1 MLCGC
6 SLVYPEIVAGLR
18 RSNLNWANLTG
29 VARDEP
35 LARRAMSSVN
45 VTVRPVESAKDRKA
59 FVDFAW
65 EAYRDDPAWVPP
77 LKDEVHGLITPG
89 KNPWFEHARAQLWL
103 AERAG
108 RVVGRISA
116 QVDELV
122 QQAMG
127 QGIGQWGFFDALDG
141 EAAEELIKT
150 AEDWLRGQGMTSSLG
165 PISLSIWDEPGLEIE
180 GFDEPPTAM
189 MGHHR
194 PEYRTWIEAAGYVK
208 AKDLLTYELD
218 ITHWED
224 PKIDRLIT
232 MGERN
237 ARIRIR
243 MVDKSKFNDE
253 ARLILNLLNDAWSN
267 NWGYVPLTEAEI
279 AYAGK
284 KLKPIIFNELVR
296 IAEVDGEP
304 VAFMLTIPDI
314 NELTADLNGELFPF
328 NFIKLLWRLRK
339 PRTRRL
345 RVPLMGVARKL
356 HHTRLASQLAFMM
369 IEYTRR
375 DATRKFGAT
384 HGEFGWILEDNK
396 GMLSIAQ
403 LPGAEINHRY
413 RIYEKP
419 L

>member
-1 MLCGC
+1 M
-6 SLVYPEIVAGLR
+6 S
-18 RSNLNWANLTG
+18 SS
-29 VARDEP
+29 P
-35 LARRAMSSVN
+35 LAI
-45 VTVRPVESAKDRKA
+45 RPVETKKDKKA

-65 EAYRDDPAWVPP
+65 EAYKGDPAWVPP

-89 KNPWFEHARAQLWL
+89 KNPWFEHGRAQLWL
-103 AERAG
+103 AERG
-108 RVVGRISA
+108 GKVVGRISA
-116 QVDELV
+116 QVDDLV
-122 QQAMG
+122 QEHMG
-127 QGIGQWGFFDALDG
+127 KGIGQWGFFDALDA
-141 EAAEELIKT
+141 EAAAALIET
-150 AEDWLRGQGMTSSLG
+150 AEDWLRQQGMTSALG

-180 GFDEPPTAM
+180 GFAEPPTAM
-189 MGHHR
+189 MGHHK
-194 PEYRTWIEAAGYVK
+194 PEYQAWIEAAGYTK
-208 AKDLLTYELD
+208 AKDLLTYALNIE
-218 ITHWED
+218 HWDD
-224 PKIDRLIT
+224 PMIDRLIA

-237 ARIRIR
+237 PHIRIR
-243 MVDKSKFNDE
+243 MVDKSKFKEE
-253 ARLILNLLNDAWSN
+253 ARIILNLLNDAWST

-369 IEYTRR
+369 IEFTRR
-375 DATRKFGAT
+375 DAVSKFGAKV
-384 HGEFGWILEDNK
+384 GEFGWILEDNK

-403 LPGAEINHRY
+403 LPGAAVNHRY
-413 RIYEKP
+413 RIYEKA

>member
-1 MLCGC
+1 
-6 SLVYPEIVAGLR
+6 
-18 RSNLNWANLTG
+18 
-29 VARDEP
+29 
-35 LARRAMSSVN
+35 
-45 VTVRPVESAKDRKA
+45 
-59 FVDFAW
+59 
-65 EAYRDDPAWVPP
+65 
-77 LKDEVHGLITPG
+77 
-89 KNPWFEHARAQLWL
+89 
-103 AERAG
+103 
-108 RVVGRISA
+108 
-116 QVDELV
+116 
-122 QQAMG
+122 MG
-127 QGIGQWGFFDALDG
+127 QGTGQWGFFDALDA
-141 EAAEELIKT
+141 EAATALIKT
-150 AEDWLRGQGMTSSLG
+150 AEEWLRQQGMTRALG

-180 GFDEPPTAM
+180 GFAEQPTAM

-194 PEYRTWIEAAGYVK
+194 PEYQAWIEAAGYEK
-208 AKDLLTYELD
+208 AKDLLTYGLNIE
-218 ITHWED
+218 HWED
-224 PKIDRLIT
+224 PMIDRLIE

-237 ARIRIR
+237 PKIRIR
-243 MVDKSKFNDE
+243 MVDKSKFDEE

-279 AYAGK
+279 KYAGK

-296 IAEVDGEP
+296 VAEFDGEP

-314 NELTADLNGELFPF
+314 NELIKDLNGELFPF

-339 PRTRRL
+339 PRARRL

-375 DATRKFGAT
+375 DGTKKYGAT

-403 LPGAEINHRY
+403 LPGAAVNHRY
-413 RIYEKP
+413 RIYEKH

>member
-1 MLCGC
+1 
-6 SLVYPEIVAGLR
+6 
-18 RSNLNWANLTG
+18 
-29 VARDEP
+29 
-35 LARRAMSSVN
+35 MSSVS
-45 VTVRPVESAKDRKA
+45 VTVRPVETRKDKKA

-65 EAYRDDPAWVPP
+65 EAYRGDPAWVPP

-103 AERAG
+103 AERGG
-108 RVVGRISA
+108 RVVGRISG
-116 QVDELV
+116 QVDDLV
-122 QQAMG
+122 HQHMG
-127 QGIGQWGFFDALDG
+127 KGVGQWGFFDALDG
-141 EAAEELIKT
+141 ESAAALIKT
-150 AEDWLRGQGMTSSLG
+150 AEDWLRGQGMTSALG

-180 GFDEPPTAM
+180 GFEEPPTAM

-194 PEYRTWIEAAGYVK
+194 PEYRAWIEEAGYEK

-224 PKIDRLIT
+224 PKIDRLIA

-237 ARIRIR
+237 PHIRIR
-243 MVDKSKFNDE
+243 MVDKSRFNEE
-253 ARLILNLLNDAWSN
+253 ARVILNLLNDAWSS

-296 IAEVDGEP
+296 IAELDGEP

-345 RVPLMGVARKL
+345 RVPLMGVSKKL
-356 HHTRLASQLAFMM
+356 HHSRLASQLAFMM

-375 DATRKFGAT
+375 DATRKYGAT

-403 LPGAEINHRY
+403 LPGAEVNHRY
-413 RIYEKP
+413 RIYQKQ

>member
-1 MLCGC
+1 
-6 SLVYPEIVAGLR
+6 
-18 RSNLNWANLTG
+18 
-29 VARDEP
+29 
-35 LARRAMSSVN
+35 MSS
-45 VTVRPVESAKDRKA
+45 TALTIRPVDSKQDRKA

-65 EAYRDDPAWVPP
+65 DVYKDDPAWVPP

-89 KNPWFEHARAQLWL
+89 KNPWFEHARAKLWL
-103 AERAG
+103 ATRG
-108 RVVGRISA
+108 GKVVGRISA

-122 QQAMG
+122 LEHMG
-127 QGIGQWGFFDALDG
+127 KGTGQWGMFEALDG
-141 EAAEELIKT
+141 AAAAALIATAEE
-150 AEDWLRGQGMTSSLG
+150 WLRGEGMTRAMG

-180 GFDEPPTAM
+180 GFAQPPTVM

-194 PEYRTWIEAAGYVK
+194 PEYQGWIEAAGYGK
-208 AKDLLTYELD
+208 AKDLITYELD
-218 ITHWED
+218 ITGWDD
-224 PKIDRLIT
+224 PLINRLIAA
-232 MGERN
+232 GERN
-237 ARIRIR
+237 PKIRIR
-243 MVDKSKFNDE
+243 MVDKSKFAEE

-284 KLKPIIFNELVR
+284 KLKPIIFEELVR
-296 IAEVDGEP
+296 IAEYDGEP
-304 VAFMLTIPDI
+304 VAFMLTLPDI

-328 NFIKLLWRLRK
+328 NWIKLLWRLRK

-356 HHTRLASQLAFMM
+356 HNTRLASQLAFMM
-369 IEYTRR
+369 IEFTRR
-375 DATRKFGAT
+375 DGTTKYGAT

-403 LPGAEINHRY
+403 LPGAAVNHRY
-413 RIYEKP
+413 RIYEKA